1 MSKVSI
7 HKIKDQ
13 SYENIRQSVNQ
24 VIDDLG
30 GLQDIIKKGDR
41 VLIKPN
47 LVAVPTDRLSGAV
60 TRWEVVLAIAERVK
74 MEGAYPFIA
83 ESASAGEDT
92 QMVMLRCDYS
102 EIKKAGYELIDL
114 KEADEADISVK
125 KGRLNK
131 KLKTWKPVLEAD
143 AIISVPV
150 LKTHDQTEVTLGLKN
165 LKGLIADDQK
175 KEFHRI
181 GVVKG
186 VVDIIETLKPAMT
199 IVDGTFGQEGI
210 GPLFGDTVQM
220 DLILGSKDMVACD
233 AVASAVMGYKPSEV
247 MITKEAFE
255 RGLGEMDLSR
265 IKILGEPIKKVRR
278 RFVRASEV
286 KLHGVAPYTLLMD
299 DGTCTGCK
307 NTVQSSMIEF
317 EDQQN
322 SEYLRG
328 KTIVTGPVK
337 QLPEGLKK
345 EDTILVGKCTSHL
358 KEKGIWVPGCPPE
371 NEYVIEAILKGD
383 AKEDAIKQEEDD
395 LEDAINREEFQK
407 MCTGWIEK
415 LVSAIREQGD
425 ILSKECGYPTID
437 NVTWRIKT
445 PESIRKKLIRKE
457 REVSFETARKT
468 IHDLI
473 GIRVVCPFQDDVY
486 KVADAISNIDF
497 VEVKKTK
504 NYIAHPKES
513 GYRSIHMI
521 VEPKEDEKIE
531 IEVQIRSV
539 AMNYWA
545 ILDHLLCYK
554 NDTKET
560 ESVKRQLREYAIA
573 IAKIDKKFLKL
584 RKKIEKMQ

>member
-13 SYENIRQSVNQ
+13 SYENIKENVEK
-24 VIDDLG
+24 VIEDLG
-30 GLQDIIKKGDR
+30 GLSDIIKKGDR

-60 TRWEVVLAIAERVK
+60 TRWEVVLAIAECVAK
-74 MEGAYPFIA
+74 EGAYPFIA

-102 EIKKAGYELIDL
+102 RIEEAGYPLIDL
-114 KEADEADISVK
+114 KKEEQTEIPVK
-125 KGRLNK
+125 KGKLIK
-131 KLKTWKPVLEAD
+131 KLKTWKLVQEAD

-150 LKTHDQTEVTLGLKN
+150 LKTHDQTEVTLGMKN
-165 LKGLIADDQK
+165 LKGLIIDDQK

-186 VVDIIETLKPAMT
+186 VVDIIEQLKPVMT

-210 GPLFGDTVQM
+210 GPVFGDTVKM
-220 DLILGSKDMVACD
+220 DLILGSKDVVACD
-233 AVASAVMGYKPSEV
+233 AVASAVMGYKPAEA

-255 RGLGEMDLSR
+255 RGLGEIKLSQ
-265 IKILGEPIKKVRR
+265 IKILGEPVDAVKR

-286 KLHGVAPYTLLMD
+286 KLPGVAAYTLLMD
-299 DGTCTGCK
+299 ESTCTGCR
-307 NTVQSSMIEF
+307 NTVRSSMTEF
-317 EDQQN
+317 QNHQN
-322 SEYLRG
+322 SDCLEG

-337 QLPEGLKK
+337 KLPANLKK
-345 EDTILVGKCTSHL
+345 EDTILVGKCTQHL
-358 KEKGIWVPGCPPE
+358 KEQGIWIPGCPPE
-371 NEYVIEAILKGD
+371 NEYVIEAILKGMPD
-383 AKEDAIKQEEDD
+383 EKVKDD
-395 LEDAINREEFQK
+395 LTETINQESFQK
-407 MCTGWIEK
+407 MCVDQIEK
-415 LVSAIREQGD
+415 LVSEIKNQGE
-425 ILSKECGYPTID
+425 ILSKECGYPVID

-445 PESIRKKLIRKE
+445 PESIRKKLIKKGREISFKVAKE
-457 REVSFETARKT
+457 T
-468 IHDLI
+468 IHDMI

-486 KVADAISNIDF
+486 KIAEAIKSMDY
-497 VEVKKTK
+497 VQVKKEK

-513 GYRSIHMI
+513 GYRSIHLI
-521 VEPKEDEKIE
+521 LEAKGKTKENIDV
-531 IEVQIRSV
+531 EVQIRSV

-554 NDTKET
+554 NETKET
-560 ESVKRQLREYAIA
+560 ESVRKQLKEYAIS

-584 RKKIEKMQ
+584 RKKIEKM